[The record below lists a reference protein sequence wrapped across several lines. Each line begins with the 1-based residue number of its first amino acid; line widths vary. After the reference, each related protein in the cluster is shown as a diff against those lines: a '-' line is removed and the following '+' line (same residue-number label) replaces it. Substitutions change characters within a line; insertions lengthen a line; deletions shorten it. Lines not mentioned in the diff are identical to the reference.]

1 MGPIKYKY
9 KNTNSMARKNLD
21 DANQVEYDEKR
32 PKILWNREETPCE
45 TGKLRV
51 EKFGPDPLN

>member
-1 MGPIKYKY
+1 
-9 KNTNSMARKNLD
+9 MARKNLD